1 MIEWHGLLSIIHELY
16 GYDLVCSQVAR
27 FKKKEKRKKTK
38 LSNNFNQWAHSST
51 QITLIPEG
59 MRQMKR
65 PAQKLPEL

>member
-1 MIEWHGLLSIIHELY
+1 MAMTWCVRKLHGS
-16 GYDLVCSQVAR
+16 
-27 FKKKEKRKKTK
+27 KKKRKKAK
-38 LSNNFNQWAHSST
+38 LSNNFNQWVHSCT